1 MIRDRTRAGPFAIL
15 TALVVGMGAG
25 ENLGSVPGAPT
36 FATLAVL
43 AVIAALLRPSACRV
57 VVVLVIVAI
66 LGAALTQRALHR
78 LNDWPLAPAVAERA
92 DATIQGNLIDD
103 PDGTRFSTQVLVRL
117 ERARLADGRWRN
129 ADGRIVLVVAEDE
142 AAPRVAILDAGDQVT
157 LRGWLRPLELYDG
170 RFRWRHAAARF
181 DASSLAAFDGP
192 DAPHVRV
199 ANAIRRV
206 VLHGSATLPP
216 TERALVAGF
225 LLGDTRALPDDVL
238 ERFRAGG
245 LSHLLAVSGANVA
258 FTLGL
263 LGPLLR
269 RLSRGPRLGAT
280 LAVLGVFGA
289 MTRWEPSVMR
299 ACAMAACAVVAIH
312 LGRPART
319 TRVLAIA
326 VTVLLVLDPFLLHSV
341 GFQLSCG
348 ASLGIALLAAPFAAR
363 LRGPQWLREG
373 LATTAAA
380 QIGVAPV
387 LLPVFGSMPLVAL
400 PANLLAVP
408 IAGPLTMWGLAS
420 GAVAGVLGPAIPG
433 LAATLQVPTRFMAD
447 AMLGIADAAAHVPFA
462 VDVRGAVALG
472 AFVLVAAIARRGR
485 MLRRDALV
493 VPPR

>member
-1 MIRDRTRAGPFAIL
+1 MVGMIAAEHLGSGQGGAPFAVC
-15 TALVVGMGAG
+15 AA
-25 ENLGSVPGAPT
+25 
-36 FATLAVL
+36 L
-43 AVIAALLRPSACRV
+43 AVIAAVLRPSVLRV
-57 VVVLVIVAI
+57 VVVLVAI
-66 LGAALTQRALHR
+66 GVLGSALTQRALHA
-78 LNDWPLAPAVAERA
+78 LFDWPLAVAVAERA
-92 DATIQGNLIDD
+92 DATVTGTLVDD
-103 PDGTRFSTQVLVRL
+103 PDGTRFSTRALVKL
-117 ERARLADGRWRN
+117 ERARLDDGRWRD
-129 ADGRIVLVVAEDE
+129 AGGRNVLVVAEAD
-142 AAPRVAILDAGDQVT
+142 AASRVAVLDAGDRIT
-157 LRGWLRPLELYDG
+157 LRGWLRPLEGYDE
-170 RFRWRHAAARF
+170 RFRWHHAVARF
-181 DASSLAAFDGP
+181 DASALAAFERP
-192 DAPHVRV
+192 DAPHLRL

-206 VLHGSATLPP
+206 VLRGTATLPP

-238 ERFRAGG
+238 ERFRAAG

-263 LGPLLR
+263 LGPVLR
-269 RLSRGPRLGAT
+269 RCSRGARLAAT

-319 TRVLAIA
+319 TRVLAVA
-326 VTVLLVLDPFLLHSV
+326 VTLLLALDPFLLHSV

-363 LRGPQWLREG
+363 LRGPAWLRESLG
-373 LATTAAA
+373 TTAAA
-380 QIGVAPV
+380 QVGVAPV

-408 IAGPLTMWGLAS
+408 VAGPLTMWGLAS
-420 GAVAGVLGPAIPG
+420 GAVTGGTGSVAPG
-433 LAATLQVPTRFMAD
+433 LATILQAPTRLMAD
-447 AMLGIADAAAHVPFA
+447 AMLGIADAAAHVPVA
-462 VDVRGAVALG
+462 LDVHGALALG
-472 AFVLVAAIARRGR
+472 ALVLVVAIAQRGR